1 MEKRILGKTNY
12 SVSSVGVGGIPI
24 QRVDNSTA
32 IEILKEAL
40 NQGMNFIDTARG
52 YMESEELIGNA
63 LEVLGRDRF
72 ILATKSM
79 ARTYDGIIEELNTS
93 LKLLKTDYIDLYQLH
108 NVRTLEQLDQVLG
121 DDGALKAIKEYR
133 DKGIIKEIGITSHS
147 KDVLDVAMDTGEFAT
162 IQFPYNAVE
171 RQGESIFEKAK
182 KNNIGVIIMK
192 PLAGG
197 AIAKGEL
204 AVRFVLENPNVS
216 IVIPGMDSVEQ
227 VIENANAGIMRREL
241 TTEEREELEAEAK
254 SLGSEFCRRC
264 GYCSPCAVGIDIPT
278 NFIIDSYFTRY
289 NLQEWAT
296 SRFDSMS
303 PSAKDCIEC
312 GLCETRCPYD
322 LPIMD
327 MLKKVAS
334 HY

>member
-12 SVSSVGVGGIPI
+12 KVSSVGVGGIPI

-108 NVRTLEQLDQVLG
+108 NVRTLGQLDQVLG

-227 VIENANAGIMRREL
+227 VIGNANAGIQRREL

-264 GYCSPCAVGIDIPT
+264 GYCGPCAVGIDIPT

-296 SRFDSMS
+296 SRFNSMS